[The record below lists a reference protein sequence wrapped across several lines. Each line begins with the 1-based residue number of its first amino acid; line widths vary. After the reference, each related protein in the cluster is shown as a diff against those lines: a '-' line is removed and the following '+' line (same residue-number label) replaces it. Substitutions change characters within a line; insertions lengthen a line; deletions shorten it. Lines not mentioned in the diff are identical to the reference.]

1 MFAANLVKNLNFR
14 FNFQFIY
21 KMLNDHIK
29 NCILKNLEHIPTD
42 GQNKLIE
49 KLSDFILDDDSRK
62 IFLLK
67 GYAGTG
73 KTTVISALV
82 KATTEL
88 NIRSLLLAPTGR
100 AAKVLSS
107 YSQKSAFTIHKKIYR
122 QKSTKDGFGTFILN
136 ANLYS
141 NTLFIV
147 DEASMISNYSNDLSI
162 FGSGRLLNDLLD
174 YVYNDKKCKLILIGD
189 TAQLP
194 PVGIDIS
201 PALDVDVLSSF
212 NFKVQEIILTEVL
225 RQSKESGVL
234 FNATEVRANISSSKI
249 EFPKILIDE
258 FSDIESIAGND
269 LIENINDSYD
279 KYGLENTIIITR
291 SNKRANQYNKG
302 IRSKILWREEEIA
315 VGDFIMVVKNNY
327 FWISD
332 NEDIDFI
339 ANGDIAEI
347 IQIKKYSERYGF
359 RFADVVLRF
368 IDYNNVEVTCKI
380 ILDTLDINSAAL
392 SNDDNKKLF
401 YNITEDYSEIKRKK
415 AKYEMVKTNPFF
427 NALQVKFAY
436 AVTCHKAQGGQW
448 KSVFVDHGYISDD
461 MIDIEFLRWLY
472 TAFTRPTE
480 KLYLVNFNKKFF
492 NNID

>member
-1 MFAANLVKNLNFR
+1 
-14 FNFQFIY
+14 
-21 KMLNDHIK
+21 MLKDHIK
-29 NCILKNLEHIPTD
+29 SCILKNFEHEPTR
-42 GQNKLIE
+42 GQVKLIE
-49 KLSDFILDDDSRK
+49 NLSEFILDDDPHQLF
-62 IFLLK
+62 ILK

-82 KATTEL
+82 RATEEL
-88 NIRSLLLAPTGR
+88 KIRSLLLAPTGR

-107 YSQKSAFTIHKKIYR
+107 YSKKPAFTIHKKIYR
-122 QKSTKDGFGTFILN
+122 QKSSKDGFGTFVLN

-147 DEASMISNYSNDLSI
+147 DEASMISNQSNDISI
-162 FGSGRLLNDLLD
+162 FGSGRLLNDLLEF
-174 YVYNDKKCKLILIGD
+174 VYNDKNCKLILIGD

-194 PVGIDIS
+194 PVGIELS
-201 PALDVDVLSSF
+201 PALDIDVLSSF
-212 NFKVQEIILTEVL
+212 NYKVKEIVLTQVL
-225 RQSKESGVL
+225 RQSEESGIL
-234 FNATEVRANISSSKI
+234 FNATQVRSNILSKPV
-249 EFPKILIDE
+249 EFPKIQVDQ
-258 FSDIESIAGND
+258 FNDIETLSGNE
-269 LIENINDSYD
+269 LIEKINDSYD
-279 KYGLENTIIITR
+279 KYGLENTIVITR

-332 NEDIDFI
+332 NENIDFI

-347 IQIKKYSERYGF
+347 IQIKKYTERYGF
-359 RFADVVLRF
+359 RFADVVIRL
-368 IDYNNVEVTCKI
+368 IDYNNIEITCKI

-392 SNDDNKKLF
+392 TSDDNKKLF
-401 YNITEDYSEIKRKK
+401 YNIVEDYAETKRKK
-415 AKYEMVKTNPFF
+415 AKYEKVKMNPFF

-448 KSVFVDHGYISDD
+448 KSVFVDHGYFSDEMMD
-461 MIDIEFLRWLY
+461 VEFLRWLY

-480 KLYLVNFNKKFF
+480 KLYLVNFNKRFF
-492 NNID
+492 TNTD